1 MEQNFWITLNSPSG
15 ITLNSP
21 SESPDSLARSLK
33 VQHEGAP
40 WICVWITDVLSK
52 VVALGEAVQ
61 CPEKTR
67 VRFNGALSNGIV
79 KGIPADGMG
88 VELDDI

>member
-1 MEQNFWITLNSPSG
+1 M
-15 ITLNSP
+15 
-21 SESPDSLARSLK
+21 
-33 VQHEGAP
+33 
-40 WICVWITDVLSK
+40 WITDVLSK

-67 VRFNGALSNGIV
+67 VRFNGALSNGVV

>member
-1 MEQNFWITLNSPSG
+1 MEQNFW

-67 VRFNGALSNGIV
+67 VRFNGALSNGVV